1 MQKFWKEHV
10 ALRITLIALAFILG
24 MVLVVAGWKL
34 TGQLKGLMIMLVGL
48 LLLLLALYLYNKPYQ
63 D

>member
-24 MVLVVAGWKL
+24 MVLIVAGWKL

>member
-24 MVLVVAGWKL
+24 MVLIVAGWKL
-34 TGQLKGLMIMLVGL
+34 TGQLKGLVIMLAGL

>member
-10 ALRITLIALAFILG
+10 ALRITLIALAFIMG
-24 MVLVVAGWKL
+24 MVLIVAGWKL
-34 TGQLKGLMIMLVGL
+34 TGQLKGLVIMLVGL

>member
-24 MVLVVAGWKL
+24 MVLIVAGWKL
-34 TGQLKGLMIMLVGL
+34 TGQLKGLIIMLVGL